1 MKEYEKFL
9 SIVFASLSKEI
20 TSMVSA
26 VHTQVSN
33 IVMSKNREFFTE
45 EVSKQYSNYS
55 RYIDELFRKNAS
67 TFLLYSQTLSEICRG
82 SFLISSVSDSCLD
95 VVRTLCSYLDLVNT
109 KYAKLLAGKS
119 SEEEDDSEAE
129 EAVQKNDEFA
139 TTIE

>member
-119 SEEEDDSEAE
+119 SEEEDDSEVE

>member
-1 MKEYEKFL
+1 
-9 SIVFASLSKEI
+9 
-20 TSMVSA
+20 MVSA

-33 IVMSKNREFFTE
+33 IVMSKNCEFFTE
-45 EVSKQYSNYS
+45 EVAKQYVNYS

-95 VVRTLCSYLDLVNT
+95 VVRTLCSYRDLVH

-119 SEEEDDSEAE
+119 SKEEEDDSAIE
-129 EAVQKNDEFA
+129 EVEYDD
-139 TTIE
+139 

>member
-1 MKEYEKFL
+1 
-9 SIVFASLSKEI
+9 
-20 TSMVSA
+20 
-26 VHTQVSN
+26 
-33 IVMSKNREFFTE
+33 MSKNREFFTE

-129 EAVQKNDEFA
+129 EVVQKNDEFA
-139 TTIE
+139 TTIEQLARKLCWLTSSLAHSLVVVKPDEIKADQ

>member
-1 MKEYEKFL
+1 LKEYEKFL

-33 IVMSKNREFFTE
+33 IVMSKNCEFFTE
-45 EVSKQYSNYS
+45 EVAKQYVNYS

-95 VVRTLCSYLDLVNT
+95 VVRTLCSYRDLVH

-119 SEEEDDSEAE
+119 SKEEEDDSAIE
-129 EAVQKNDEFA
+129 EVEYDD
-139 TTIE
+139 

>member
-33 IVMSKNREFFTE
+33 IVMSKNCEFFTE
-45 EVSKQYSNYS
+45 EVAKQYVNYS

-95 VVRTLCSYLDLVNT
+95 VVRTLCSYRDLVH

-119 SEEEDDSEAE
+119 SKEEEDDSAIE
-129 EAVQKNDEFA
+129 EVEYDD
-139 TTIE
+139 